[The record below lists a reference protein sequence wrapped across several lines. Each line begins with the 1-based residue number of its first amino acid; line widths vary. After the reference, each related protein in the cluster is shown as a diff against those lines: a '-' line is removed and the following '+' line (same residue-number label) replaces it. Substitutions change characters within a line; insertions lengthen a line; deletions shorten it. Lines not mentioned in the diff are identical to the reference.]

1 MIWRKVATL
10 LVSLCIGGW
19 FATFGRASA
28 QEAEGKRQLSE
39 QDVQYPPVLPRGESV
54 VSDTS
59 TEFLRPIAPLK
70 DGVAIAKTAPTVDF
84 MFYPGQDYAGRPWSN
99 WGQSLAAAGKYY
111 SAIGDHLSIREEDDA
126 SNTGRTTGR
135 TGNAFV
141 YEYDP
146 TTKVLRRLTD
156 VASVLGL
163 PRGHY
168 TPGKIHG
175 RVDMGADGNL
185 YFATHRGSEKGAIDK
200 NQYRGDWILRCDP
213 KTLHSEVIVAAPV
226 AKHSIPNS
234 ALDPARMIFYGGTA
248 AGPDAAEP
256 GIRFFA
262 YDVKRGKLL
271 YAGPDGPARSMMIA
285 PSTGRVYYVAGADEG
300 RLMRFDPAVGLPEP
314 VEKATMGIRAATRET
329 PQGYVYAV
337 SSGQGKSDAS
347 LWAFST
353 RTEKVERIGSAAVG
367 SEAYVASLDADS
379 TGRFVY
385 YVPGAHGS
393 SPRDGSPLVQFDVHA
408 GKKKVIALLH
418 PFYERKYGCTLKGTY
433 AVAVDQTGD
442 KVYVTWNVSRGT
454 RAWDCCGL
462 TVIHIP
468 ASERGA

>member
-1 MIWRKVATL
+1 VISRHQVATML
-10 LVSLCIGGW
+10 LLLCVGGSVRLVDT
-19 FATFGRASA
+19 ARA
-28 QEAEGKRQLSE
+28 QKTDGKRQLSE
-39 QDVQYPPVLPRGESV
+39 QDVQYPPVLPGGESV
-54 VSDTS
+54 VTDTS
-59 TEFLRPIAPLK
+59 VEFLRPTAPLK

-99 WGQSLAAAGKYY
+99 WGQSLAVSGKYY
-111 SAIGDHLSIREEDDA
+111 SAIGDHLSIRGENDA
-126 SNTGRTTGR
+126 SNASRESAH

-141 YEYDP
+141 YGYDP
-146 TTKVLRRLTD
+146 ATKVLRRLTD

-163 PRGHY
+163 PPGHY

-175 RVDMGADGNL
+175 RLDMGTDGHL
-185 YFATHRGSEKGAIDK
+185 YFATHRGSEKGASDK

-213 KTLHSEVIVAAPV
+213 RTGQSEVVAAAPV

-234 ALDPARMIFYGGTA
+234 ALDPERMIFYGGTA
-248 AGPDAAEP
+248 AGPDAKEQ

-271 YAGPDGPARSMMIA
+271 YAGPDGPARSMMMA
-285 PSTGRVYYVAGADEG
+285 HSTGRVYYVAGADEG
-300 RLMRFDPAVGLPEP
+300 QLMRFDPTVGVPEP
-314 VEKATMGIRAATRET
+314 VEGITMGIRAATRET

-337 SSGQGKSDAS
+337 SSGQGKSDAN
-347 LWAFST
+347 LWAFNT
-353 RTEKVERIGSAAVG
+353 RTEKVERLGSAAVG
-367 SEAYVASLDADS
+367 TEAYVASLDADS

-393 SPRDGSPLVQFDVHA
+393 SPRDGSPLVQFDVHT

-418 PFYERKYGCTLKGTY
+418 PFYERKYGCALKGTY
-433 AVAVDQTGD
+433 AVAVDQAGD

-462 TVIHIP
+462 TVIHVP
-468 ASERGA
+468 ASER